1 MMGRMRAQGRRV
13 LLVEDDA
20 RVRRVLAMALRDEGY
35 RLSESETGQGALAG
49 FADAAP
55 DVVVLD
61 LMLPDVDGF
70 EVCRQ
75 LRRVSDVPVIVVSA
89 LGDSHDIVAG
99 LEAGADDYM
108 TKPVVAKELSARI
121 RALLRRSRAAPA
133 HPPTVLGDLEI
144 RPKEGVVLR
153 SGEPVAL
160 TTTERRL
167 LEQLADHVGEPVT
180 RETLLA
186 EVWGYDYFG
195 DGRLVDVHMSR
206 LRGKIE
212 PDPGN
217 PRHVLTVRGVG
228 YKLVP

>member
-1 MMGRMRAQGRRV
+1 
-13 LLVEDDA
+13 
-20 RVRRVLAMALRDEGY
+20 
-35 RLSESETGQGALAG
+35 
-49 FADAAP
+49 
-55 DVVVLD
+55 
-61 LMLPDVDGF
+61 
-70 EVCRQ
+70 
-75 LRRVSDVPVIVVSA
+75 
-89 LGDSHDIVAG
+89 
-99 LEAGADDYM
+99 M

-212 PDPGN
+212 LDPGN

>member
-1 MMGRMRAQGRRV
+1 MRGQGRKV

-35 RLSESETGQGALAG
+35 RISEAEAGQDALAG
-49 FADAAP
+49 FAESAP

-70 EVCRQ
+70 EVCRR

-121 RALLRRSRAAPA
+121 RAMLRRSRVL
-133 HPPTVLGDLEI
+133 PPTAPTLLGDLEI
-144 RPKEGVVLR
+144 RPREGVVLR
-153 SGEPVAL
+153 DGRPVAL

-167 LEQLADHVGEPVT
+167 LEQLAGRVGEPVS

-206 LRGKIE
+206 LRGKVE
-212 PDPGN
+212 ADPGS

>member
-133 HPPTVLGDLEI
+133 HAPTVLGDLEI
-144 RPKEGVVLR
+144 RPKEGLVLR
-153 SGEPVAL
+153 RGEPVAL

-167 LEQLADHVGEPVT
+167 LEQLADHVGEPVS

-212 PDPGN
+212 LDPGN